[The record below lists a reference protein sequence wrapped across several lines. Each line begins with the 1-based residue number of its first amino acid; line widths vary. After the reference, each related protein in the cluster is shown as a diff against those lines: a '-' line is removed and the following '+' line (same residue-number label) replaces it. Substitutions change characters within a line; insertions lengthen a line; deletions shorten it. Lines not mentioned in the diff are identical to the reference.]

1 MTHLVSRR
9 AAASLLVI
17 GLLVTGCGQGG
28 NTTDIDVSGTA
39 TAAPTGTVRGGEIT
53 FAVDGIP
60 DVVATIATGLATPW
74 GVDFLPDGRAVVT
87 ERDSARVLVV
97 TSPKIGKEPTKEQ
110 GKVVE
115 VGRIPEVD
123 PRGEAGLLGV
133 AVSPAFATDKLLYFY
148 VCTAEDNRIVR
159 ARLDEGELG
168 EPEPILTG
176 IPTGDI
182 HDGGRLAFGADGY
195 LYVSTGEGGRE
206 QLAQNR
212 KSLAGKILR
221 ITTDGQPAPG
231 NPFNTAV
238 WSWGHRNVQGL
249 AFDADGSLWASEF
262 GKDKA
267 DELNRIL
274 PGANYGWPKVE
285 GTGGP
290 KRFTQPDLTWK
301 TGVAS
306 PSGLAYAGG
315 YLWMAA
321 LQGER
326 LWRIKVAGGQVSD
339 PTSYFDGATAGDYG
353 RLRTIARAPDGRL
366 WLTTSNEDGRGTP
379 APEDDRI
386 LLVEP

>member
-133 AVSPAFATDKLLYFY
+133 AVSPAFATD
-148 VCTAEDNRIVR
+148 
-159 ARLDEGELG
+159 
-168 EPEPILTG
+168 
-176 IPTGDI
+176 
-182 HDGGRLAFGADGY
+182 
-195 LYVSTGEGGRE
+195 
-206 QLAQNR
+206 
-212 KSLAGKILR
+212 
-221 ITTDGQPAPG
+221 
-231 NPFNTAV
+231 
-238 WSWGHRNVQGL
+238 
-249 AFDADGSLWASEF
+249 
-262 GKDKA
+262 
-267 DELNRIL
+267 
-274 PGANYGWPKVE
+274 
-285 GTGGP
+285 
-290 KRFTQPDLTWK
+290 
-301 TGVAS
+301 
-306 PSGLAYAGG
+306 
-315 YLWMAA
+315 
-321 LQGER
+321 
-326 LWRIKVAGGQVSD
+326 
-339 PTSYFDGATAGDYG
+339 
-353 RLRTIARAPDGRL
+353 
-366 WLTTSNEDGRGTP
+366 
-379 APEDDRI
+379 
-386 LLVEP
+386 